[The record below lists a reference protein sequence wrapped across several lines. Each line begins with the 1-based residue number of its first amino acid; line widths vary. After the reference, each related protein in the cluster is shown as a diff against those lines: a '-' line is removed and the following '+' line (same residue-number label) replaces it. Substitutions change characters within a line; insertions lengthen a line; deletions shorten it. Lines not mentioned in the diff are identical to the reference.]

1 MEDLGSNRMS
11 RIGKRWLRNETSGL
25 MIILLRSLT
34 RNTVYFYYVKI
45 SVLVI
50 QLFDGGI
57 EDTVWRVGNMINPYI
72 AEAVPIVLF

>member
-1 MEDLGSNRMS
+1 MS
-11 RIGKRWLRNETSGL
+11 RIGKRRLRNETSGL
-25 MIILLRSLT
+25 MIVLLGSLT
-34 RNTVYFYYVKI
+34 RNTVYFYYIKI
-45 SVLVI
+45 SGLVI